1 MNISIKSNNKEILS
15 NNLHQIKTR
24 IAKSALISNRKIQD
38 ITFVAV
44 TKYAPYNL
52 INEVITLGVDI
63 IGENRVQEFLDKAD
77 KLKPVKKHFIGTL
90 QTNKVK
96 IVVSHFDVIQSVDSL
111 KLANEIN
118 KESYKINKI
127 MPIFLEVN
135 IGKEETK
142 HGILPEDLMG
152 IYNKIIKLQ
161 NIKILGLM
169 CIAPFFEDK
178 NIENVRPYFRQM
190 KNLQKIVGVK
200 ELSMGMSADYKIAL
214 EEGSTLV
221 RVGTAIFGDR
231 NYPTNS

>member
-200 ELSMGMSADYKIAL
+200 ELSMGMSNDFEIAI
-214 EEGSTLV
+214 EEGSTMV
-221 RVGTAIFGDR
+221 RIGRAIFS
-231 NYPTNS
+231 NTY